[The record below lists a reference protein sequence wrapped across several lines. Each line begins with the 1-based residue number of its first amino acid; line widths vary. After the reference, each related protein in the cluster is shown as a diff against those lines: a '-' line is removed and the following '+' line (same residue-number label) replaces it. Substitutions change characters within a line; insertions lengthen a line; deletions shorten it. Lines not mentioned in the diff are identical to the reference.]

1 MAKLLKLSNLKKTIY
16 YLKKNGLRKAYYAAT
31 ERASSERKDDYHY
44 EPLPDSVLKE
54 QAGKASE
61 FSTRF
66 SILVPAFETRE
77 EFLRA
82 MIDSVLAQT
91 CGNWELIL
99 ADASKTNRVS
109 EVVGEYDDARIHY
122 HRLKENLGISG
133 NTNEGLKYA
142 TGEYVALLDHDD
154 LLTEDALF
162 ECASA
167 IETCR
172 EKNIELCMLYSDEDK
187 CNSNGTSFYEV
198 NRKPKFNLDLI
209 LSNNYICHLLV
220 MQRKLMQE
228 LRFRSSVDGAQDH
241 DIILRAVDRMMGVD
255 RRAAGKAELPIAHI
269 PKVLYHW
276 RCYEGSTSENPESKC
291 YAYEAGKR
299 AVEDF
304 LKAREYRANVVHTC
318 HLGFFRVNYQPD
330 LLSNRPDV
338 AVVGGKL
345 IDRHNRVAGGIYGE
359 NKEPLYLGLHKEYS
373 GYMHRASCQQEAYAV
388 DVRCMVCSEEAQKVL
403 TELTGLP
410 YVRHAHTGYFFYQDV
425 LKKDTD
431 YEELSLK
438 FCEELRRRG
447 KRIVWD
453 PEMVQRV
460 DGR

>member
-1 MAKLLKLSNLKKTIY
+1 
-16 YLKKNGLRKAYYAAT
+16 
-31 ERASSERKDDYHY
+31 
-44 EPLPDSVLKE
+44 
-54 QAGKASE
+54 
-61 FSTRF
+61 
-66 SILVPAFETRE
+66 
-77 EFLRA
+77 
-82 MIDSVLAQT
+82 
-91 CGNWELIL
+91 
-99 ADASKTNRVS
+99 
-109 EVVGEYDDARIHY
+109 
-122 HRLKENLGISG
+122 
-133 NTNEGLKYA
+133 
-142 TGEYVALLDHDD
+142 
-154 LLTEDALF
+154 
-162 ECASA
+162 
-167 IETCR
+167 
-172 EKNIELCMLYSDEDK
+172 
-187 CNSNGTSFYEV
+187 
-198 NRKPKFNLDLI
+198 
-209 LSNNYICHLLV
+209 
-220 MQRKLMQE
+220 MQE

>member
-1 MAKLLKLSNLKKTIY
+1 MLKLLKLSNLKKTIY

-77 EFLRA
+77 KFLRA

-133 NTNEGLKYA
+133 NTNEALKYA

-198 NRKPKFNLDLI
+198 NQKPKFNLDLI